1 MERHYTIDRGT
12 FVSQPADAEAGQCEK
27 AVARST
33 RPLTG
38 LQRQLV
44 GRENGAGRKSWP
56 ARIDRGFWWREVSG
70 RGTCRLFQMGWEC
83 KGAGENRGRGSAEA
97 EARVPRRPGPLSL
110 VRTVQSGGTSL
121 SCKYNNV
128 QSPSA
133 DFVTLKTFSSLS
145 LSLTLT

>member
-1 MERHYTIDRGT
+1 MGCGC
-12 FVSQPADAEAGQCEK
+12 AG
-27 AVARST
+27 
-33 RPLTG
+33 
-38 LQRQLV
+38 
-44 GRENGAGRKSWP
+44 
-56 ARIDRGFWWREVSG
+56 D
-70 RGTCRLFQMGWEC
+70 
-83 KGAGENRGRGSAEA
+83 GENRGRGSAET

-145 LSLTLT
+145 ASPLSISFFPRFVWSLNLTVTSARSAPD